1 MHLMHLK
8 MHCEKARIYLH
19 NLYQVQK
26 VQEKV
31 CLNEKNYSGIYTGVQ
46 CSAVLYYIFLYR
58 VKKFCTFCT

>member
-31 CLNEKNYSGIYTGVQ
+31 CLNEKIIVVYIRVCSVVQ
-46 CSAVLYYIFLYR
+46 CCIIFFYIE
-58 VKKFCTFCT
+58 